1 MSSRRIVA
9 VAAAAAVLLLLSAT
23 AQADD
28 PVRIIISRV
37 DAGQFPTVRLVASVI
52 DASGKAMPGLRPEDL
67 RLREGNL
74 PISATVTLASLV
86 SPVALALVVDTSGSM
101 SGRPLADAKA
111 AMATMISA
119 LGPNDQ
125 VAILTFNATVRT
137 VQPMTSDKTRA
148 LAAVGSIT
156 AGGDTAIYD
165 AVVGAAQA
173 LEGADPKVRRAIVLL
188 TDGLDT
194 ASRNT
199 SASAVAR
206 LAAAGLPLYAV
217 GLGDSLDRSV
227 LQGLAQASPG
237 GAAFVAPTSGQLAG
251 LYAVLAEQI
260 LTEYTVEYHSG
271 ATALPDGAIVPFEL
285 SLSRG
290 SLVARAA
297 SFFAI
302 PAGLGAPAAPAPTSP
317 VTKVLTPEV
326 ALITDVSSS
335 TRVVSL
341 LGAMTALMF
350 VLWLNEL
357 TLYAGSGQRRR
368 VLALIRD
375 AAVES
380 EEPTRPPVLRRLVR
394 PLRGLGDQLLRMLPN
409 KFLEQTRERLE
420 LAGAPISEAE
430 FIGIRLASIATLAL
444 ALAPLVFLVRG
455 GTESVVIG
463 GVIGAAAGFAI
474 PGLVLGSM
482 ARGRKNAIRRALV
495 PTLDMLA
502 LSADAGLAFD
512 GAIAQ
517 VVLRWKNPLSEE
529 LRRLL
534 LEFQM
539 GRDRR
544 QALRELAR
552 RTALPDVGRF
562 VNAVIQADTLGVGLA
577 KVLQDQA
584 LELRTKRR
592 QRAEELA
599 RLAPV
604 KMMFPMVL
612 LIFPALFL
620 VILGPAFPR
629 MTAIF
634 NLH

>member
-1 MSSRRIVA
+1 M
-9 VAAAAAVLLLLSAT
+9 AVLFLLSGPAR
-23 AQADD
+23 ADD
-28 PVRIIISRV
+28 PMRIVISRV
-37 DAGQFPTVRLVASVI
+37 DAGQFPTVRLVASVV
-52 DASGKAMPGLRPEDL
+52 DASGKAVPGLRPEDL
-67 RLREGNL
+67 QLREGNL
-74 PISATVTLASLV
+74 PISPTVTLASLV
-86 SPVALALVVDTSGSM
+86 YPVALAIVVDTSGSM
-101 SGRPLADAKA
+101 SGRPLVDAKA
-111 AMATMISA
+111 AMATMITA

-125 VAILTFNATVRT
+125 VAVLSFNATVRV
-137 VQPMTSDKTRA
+137 VQPLTSDKTRA

-173 LEGADPKVRRAIVLL
+173 LDGADPTVRRAIVLL

-199 SASAVAR
+199 TASAVAR

-217 GLGDSLDRSV
+217 GLGENLDRSV
-227 LQGLAQASPG
+227 LQALAQASPG
-237 GAAFVAPTSGQLAG
+237 GAAYIAPTSAQLAG
-251 LYAVLAEQI
+251 LYTALAEQI
-260 LTEYTVEYHSG
+260 LTEYSIEYHSA

-285 SLSRG
+285 SVSRG
-290 SLVARAA
+290 GVVARAA
-297 SFFAI
+297 SSFAI
-302 PAGLGAPAAPAPTSP
+302 PAGHGAREAPASTAPA
-317 VTKVLTPEV
+317 TKELTPAV
-326 ALITDVSSS
+326 VVTADDHSSS
-335 TRVVSL
+335 WVVSL

-350 VLWLNEL
+350 VLWLYEL
-357 TLYAGSGQRRR
+357 TLYVGSGQRRR

-375 AAVES
+375 AAVEP
-380 EEPTRPPVLRRLVR
+380 EEPTRATVLRRLAR
-394 PLRGLGDQLLRMLPN
+394 PLRGLGGPLLRILPAR
-409 KFLEQTRERLE
+409 FLEQMRERLE

-430 FIGIRLASIATLAL
+430 FIGIRFASTAGFAL
-444 ALAPLVFLVRG
+444 ALGLIVFLVRG
-455 GTESVVIG
+455 GLESAAIG
-463 GVIGAAAGFAI
+463 GVFGAAAGLSI
-474 PGLVLGSM
+474 PGFVLGSM
-482 ARGRKNAIRRALV
+482 ARRRKNAIRKALV

-552 RTALPDVGRF
+552 RTDLPDVGRF

-620 VILGPAFPR
+620 VILGPAVPR

>member
-1 MSSRRIVA
+1 MSSRLRA
-9 VAAAAAVLLLLSAT
+9 AFAAAIAAVVLMSGT
-23 AQADD
+23 AIADD
-28 PVRIIISRV
+28 PIRIVISRV
-37 DAGQFPTVRLVASVI
+37 DAGDFPTVRLVASVV
-52 DASGKAMPGLRPEDL
+52 DASGKPVRGLRAEDL
-67 RLREGNL
+67 QLRERNL
-74 PISATVTLASLV
+74 PTTAKVTLATLV

-125 VAILTFNATVRT
+125 VAVVAFNATVRT
-137 VQPMTSDKTRA
+137 VQPLTSDKARA
-148 LAAVGSIT
+148 LAAIGSIA

-165 AVVGAAQA
+165 AVIGAVQV
-173 LEGADPKVRRAIVLL
+173 LDGADSKVRRAIVLL

-199 SASAVAR
+199 SALAVGRIAT
-206 LAAAGLPLYAV
+206 GGVPLYAV
-217 GLGDSLDRSV
+217 GLGDNLDRSA
-227 LQGLAQASPG
+227 LQDLSQASPG
-237 GAAFVAPTSGQLAG
+237 GAAYVAPTSAQLTG
-251 LYAVLAEQI
+251 LYAALAEQI
-260 LTEYTVEYHSG
+260 LTEYSVEYHSG
-271 ATALPDGAIVPFEL
+271 ATTLPDGAIVPFEL
-285 SLSRG
+285 SVSRG
-290 SLVARAA
+290 GVVARAA
-297 SFFAI
+297 SSFTI
-302 PAGLGAPAAPAPTSP
+302 PQGRGAPAAPVATAPAP
-317 VTKVLTPEV
+317 KEVTPDV
-326 ALITDVSSS
+326 AVIEGESSN
-335 TRVVSL
+335 TMVVSL

-357 TLYAGSGQRRR
+357 TLYVGSGQRRR
-368 VLALIRD
+368 VIALIRD
-375 AAVES
+375 AVVEP
-380 EEPTRPPVLRRLVR
+380 EEPTRPSLLRRLAR
-394 PLRGLGDQLLRMLPN
+394 PLRGLGGPILRALPAAV
-409 KFLEQTRERLE
+409 LHQTRRRLE

-430 FIGIRLASIATLAL
+430 FIGIRVASMVVLGFVFAL
-444 ALAPLVFLVRG
+444 VVFLFGRSTAFG
-455 GTESVVIG
+455 L
-463 GVIGAAAGFAI
+463 IGAGLGLAAGFAI
-474 PGLVLGSM
+474 PGFVLGSM
-482 ARGRKNAIRRALV
+482 ARKRKSAIRRALV
-495 PTLDMLA
+495 PSLDMLA

-517 VVLRWKNPLSEE
+517 VVLRWKNPLSDE

-552 RTALPDVGRF
+552 RTDLPDVGRF

-620 VILGPAFPR
+620 VILGPAVPK